1 MKRIFLFACFMFV
14 VMNIMA
20 YQSMVREGYSWS
32 VIYSDGDDA
41 DEVYRYYTR
50 VEKIEG
56 DSVVDG
62 VVYKKLWENNSLLA
76 LIREDASEQ
85 KVFAYNDGVE
95 VLLYDLSANVG
106 DRVSTFGCLSDLKSV
121 NESNVGERERWFV
134 DAEVVEVGV
143 MLDEVYGQLKT
154 VTYCDVKNRD
164 IKWTVCE
171 RYGAWRGWATSP
183 RCMIIGGTT
192 GRVICAF
199 DENGELVLK
208 PKFTIEG
215 YGDVEDCSLDLMIDT
230 SVDELHEDK
239 VARGA
244 FYDSKTRRLNV
255 DVDCAVKVMVRDAL
269 GRCLLAKWIAPQDNG
284 VSLLNVVDG
293 FYIVEMYDSRGKRV
307 SYFKILAR

>member
-50 VEKIEG
+50 LEKIEG

-62 VVYKKLWENNSLLA
+62 VVYKKLWEDNSLLA

-121 NESNVGERERWFV
+121 NETNVGERERWFV

-164 IKWTVCE
+164 VKWTVRE

-183 RCMIIGGTT
+183 TCMIIGGTT

-208 PKFTIEG
+208 SKETIPG
-215 YGDVEDCSLDLMIDT
+215 YGDVEDCSLDLMVDT
-230 SVDELHEDK
+230 SVDELHEDR
-239 VARGA
+239 VASGA
-244 FYDSKTRRLNV
+244 FYDSKTRRLNL

-269 GRCLLAKWIAPQDNG
+269 GRCLLAKWIAPQDKG
-284 VSLLNVVDG
+284 ISLLNVAAG
-293 FYIVEMYDSRGKRV
+293 FYIIEMCDSRGKRV

>member
-50 VEKIEG
+50 LEKIEG

-62 VVYKKLWENNSLLA
+62 VVYKKLWEDNSLLA

-121 NESNVGERERWFV
+121 NETNVGERERWFV

-164 IKWTVCE
+164 VKWTVRE

-208 PKFTIEG
+208 SKETIPG
-215 YGDVEDCSLDLMIDT
+215 YGDVEACSLDLMVDT
-230 SVDELHEDK
+230 SVDELHEDR
-239 VARGA
+239 VASGA
-244 FYDSKTRRLNV
+244 FYDSKTRRLNL

-269 GRCLLAKWIAPQDNG
+269 GRCLLAKWIAPQDKG
-284 VSLLNVVDG
+284 ISLLNVAAG
-293 FYIVEMYDSRGKRV
+293 FYIIEMYDSRGKRV

>member
-1 MKRIFLFACFMFV
+1 MKRIFLFTCFICV

-50 VEKIEG
+50 LEKIEG

-62 VVYKKLWENNSLLA
+62 VVYKKLWEDNSLLA

-121 NESNVGERERWFV
+121 NKSNVGERERWFV

-164 IKWTVCE
+164 IKWTVRE

-208 PKFTIEG
+208 SKETIPG
-215 YGDVEDCSLDLMIDT
+215 YGDVEDCSLDLMVDT
-230 SVDELHEDK
+230 SVDELHEDR

-244 FYDSKTRRLNV
+244 FYDSKTRRLNL

-269 GRCLLAKWIAPQDNG
+269 GRCLLAKWIAPQDKG
-284 VSLLNVVDG
+284 ISLLNVAAG
-293 FYIVEMYDSRGKRV
+293 FYIIEMYDSRGKRV

>member
-32 VIYSDGDDA
+32 VIYSDGDDG
-41 DEVYRYYTR
+41 DDVYRYYTR

-62 VVYKKLWENNSLLA
+62 VVYKKLWEDNSLLA

-95 VLLYDLSANVG
+95 VLLYDLSANIG
-106 DRVSTFGCLSDLKSV
+106 DRVSMFDCLSDLKSV

-164 IKWTVCE
+164 VKWTVRE

-208 PKFTIEG
+208 SKETIPG
-215 YGDVEDCSLDLMIDT
+215 YDDVEACSLDLM
-230 SVDELHEDK
+230 VDELHEDK
-239 VARGA
+239 VVRGA

-269 GRCLLAKWIAPQDNG
+269 GRCLLAKWIAPQDKG
-284 VSLLNVVDG
+284 ISLLNVAAG
-293 FYIVEMYDSRGKRV
+293 FYIIEMCDSRGKRV

>member
-1 MKRIFLFACFMFV
+1 MKRIFLFACFIFV

-50 VEKIEG
+50 LEKIEG

-62 VVYKKLWENNSLLA
+62 VVYKKLWEDNSLLA

-106 DRVSTFGCLSDLKSV
+106 DRVSMFGCLSYGLKSV
-121 NESNVGERERWFV
+121 NKSNVGERERWFV

-164 IKWTVCE
+164 IKWTVRE

-208 PKFTIEG
+208 SKYTIPG
-215 YGDVEDCSLDLMIDT
+215 YDDVEACSLDLM
-230 SVDELHEDK
+230 VDELHEDK
-239 VARGA
+239 VVRGA

-269 GRCLLAKWIAPQDNG
+269 GRCLLAKWIAPQDKG
-284 VSLLNVVDG
+284 ISLLNVAAG
-293 FYIVEMYDSRGKRV
+293 FYIIEMYDSRGKRV

>member
-1 MKRIFLFACFMFV
+1 MKRIFLFACFIFV

-41 DEVYRYYTR
+41 DDVYRYYTR
-50 VEKIEG
+50 LEKIEG

-62 VVYKKLWENNSLLA
+62 VVYKKLWEDNSLLA

-121 NESNVGERERWFV
+121 NETNVGERERWFV

-164 IKWTVCE
+164 IKWTVRE

-208 PKFTIEG
+208 SKETIPG
-215 YGDVEDCSLDLMIDT
+215 YGDVEACSLDLMVDT
-230 SVDELHEDK
+230 SVDELHEDR
-239 VARGA
+239 VASGA
-244 FYDSKTRRLNV
+244 FYDSKTRRLNL

-269 GRCLLAKWIAPQDNG
+269 GRCLLAKWIAPQDKG
-284 VSLLNVVDG
+284 ISLLNVAAG
-293 FYIVEMYDSRGKRV
+293 FYIIEMYDSRGKRV

>member
-50 VEKIEG
+50 LEKIEG

-62 VVYKKLWENNSLLA
+62 VVYKKLWEDNSLLA

-121 NESNVGERERWFV
+121 NETNVGERERWFV

-164 IKWTVCE
+164 VKWTVRE

-208 PKFTIEG
+208 SKETIPG
-215 YGDVEDCSLDLMIDT
+215 YGDVEDCSLDLMVDT
-230 SVDELHEDK
+230 SVDELHEDR
-239 VARGA
+239 VASGA
-244 FYDSKTRRLNV
+244 FYDSKTRRLNL

-269 GRCLLAKWIAPQDNG
+269 GRCLLAKWIAPQDKG
-284 VSLLNVVDG
+284 ISLLNVAAG
-293 FYIVEMYDSRGKRV
+293 FYIIEMYDSRGKRV

>member
-41 DEVYRYYTR
+41 DDVERYYTR
-50 VEKIEG
+50 LEKIEG

-62 VVYKKLWENNSLLA
+62 VVYKKLWEDNSLLA

-95 VLLYDLSANVG
+95 VLLYDLSANIG

-143 MLDEVYGQLKT
+143 IEDEVYGQLKT

-164 IKWTVCE
+164 IKWTVRE

-208 PKFTIEG
+208 SKETIPG

-230 SVDELHEDK
+230 SVDVLHEDK
-239 VARGA
+239 VVYGA
-244 FYDSKTRRLNV
+244 FYDSKTRRLNI

-269 GRCLLAKWIAPQDNG
+269 GRCLLTKWIMPEDKG
-284 VSLLNVVDG
+284 ISLLNVVDG
-293 FYIVEMYDSRGKRV
+293 FYIVEMYDRRDRLV
-307 SYFKILAR
+307 SHYKILTR

>member
-50 VEKIEG
+50 LEKIEG

-62 VVYKKLWENNSLLA
+62 VVYKKLWEDNSLLA
-76 LIREDASEQ
+76 LIREDVSEQ

-121 NESNVGERERWFV
+121 NETNVGEHERWFV

-164 IKWTVCE
+164 IKWTVRE

-183 RCMIIGGTT
+183 TCMIIGGTT

-208 PKFTIEG
+208 SKETIPG
-215 YGDVEDCSLDLMIDT
+215 YGDVEACSLDLMVDT
-230 SVDELHEDK
+230 SVDELHEDR
-239 VARGA
+239 VASGA
-244 FYDSKTRRLNV
+244 FYDSKTRILNV

-269 GRCLLAKWIAPQDNG
+269 GRCLLAKWIAPQDKG
-284 VSLLNVVDG
+284 ISLLNVAAG
-293 FYIVEMYDSRGKRV
+293 FYIIEMYDSRGKRV

>member
-32 VIYSDGDDA
+32 VIYSDGDDG

-50 VEKIEG
+50 LEKIEG

-62 VVYKKLWENNSLLA
+62 VVYKKLWEDNSLLA

-95 VLLYDLSANVG
+95 VLLYDLSANIG
-106 DRVSTFGCLSDLKSV
+106 DRVSMFDCLSDLKSV

-143 MLDEVYGQLKT
+143 IEDEVYGQLKT
-154 VTYCDVKNRD
+154 VTYCDVKNRGV
-164 IKWTVCE
+164 KWTVRE

-183 RCMIIGGTT
+183 TCMIIGGTT

-208 PKFTIEG
+208 SKYTIPG
-215 YGDVEDCSLDLMIDT
+215 YGDVEACSLDLMVDT
-230 SVDELHEDK
+230 SVDELHEDR
-239 VARGA
+239 VVSGA
-244 FYDSKTRRLNV
+244 FYDSKTRRLNL

-269 GRCLLAKWIAPQDNG
+269 GRCLLAKWIAPQDKG
-284 VSLLNVVDG
+284 ISLLNVAAG

>member
-50 VEKIEG
+50 LEKIEG

-62 VVYKKLWENNSLLA
+62 VVYKKLWEDNSLLA

-121 NESNVGERERWFV
+121 NETNVGERERWFV

-164 IKWTVCE
+164 IKWTVRE

-208 PKFTIEG
+208 SKETIPG
-215 YGDVEDCSLDLMIDT
+215 YGDVEDCSLDLMVDT
-230 SVDELHEDK
+230 SVDELHEDR
-239 VARGA
+239 VASGA
-244 FYDSKTRRLNV
+244 FYDSKTRRLNL

-269 GRCLLAKWIAPQDNG
+269 GRCLLAKWIAPQDKG
-284 VSLLNVVDG
+284 ISLLNVAAG
-293 FYIVEMYDSRGKRV
+293 FYIIEMYDSRGKRV

>member
-50 VEKIEG
+50 LEKIEG

-62 VVYKKLWENNSLLA
+62 VVYKKLWEDNSLLA

-121 NESNVGERERWFV
+121 NETNVGERERWFV

-164 IKWTVCE
+164 VKWTVRE

-208 PKFTIEG
+208 SKETIPG
-215 YGDVEDCSLDLMIDT
+215 YGDVEACSLDLMVDT
-230 SVDELHEDK
+230 SVDELHEDR
-239 VARGA
+239 VASGA
-244 FYDSKTRRLNV
+244 FYDSKTRRLNL
-255 DVDCAVKVMVRDAL
+255 DVDCAEKIMVRDTL
-269 GRCLLAKWIAPQDNG
+269 GRCLLAKWIAPQDKG
-284 VSLLNVVDG
+284 ISLLNVAAG
-293 FYIVEMYDSRGKRV
+293 FYIIEMYDSRGKRV